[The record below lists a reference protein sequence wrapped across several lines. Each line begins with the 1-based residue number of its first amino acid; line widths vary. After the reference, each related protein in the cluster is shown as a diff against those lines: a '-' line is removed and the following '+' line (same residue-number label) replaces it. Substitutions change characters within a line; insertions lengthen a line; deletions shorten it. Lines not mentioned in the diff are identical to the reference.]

1 MTEIET
7 SGRYARTRVLHVYR
21 TYFPDPPGGLQ
32 EAIRQIRQS
41 TRPYGVSSTVF
52 CLSPNP
58 SPPRLEAAD
67 GMVVRARS
75 WIAPASCD
83 LGGINA
89 FRTFAELAAEHD
101 LIHYH
106 FPWPFADLL
115 RMAVRPC
122 IPSVMTYHSDIVR
135 QAHVG
140 RLYAPLMWRT
150 LQKMSAIVATSP
162 NYIATSPVLQDPR
175 IAARVHMIPLGMED
189 LSKVC
194 LLPGPFPV
202 ADSLPFFLFVGA
214 LRYYKG
220 LNNLVAAARHV
231 DAPIL
236 VAGEGAQEAELKQL
250 AQTAGVDNIVFLGP
264 VSEAQKR
271 DLLAR
276 CHAFVMP
283 SNRRSEA
290 YGMAMVE
297 ASMYGKPLISCEI
310 GTGTSYVNVD
320 GRTGFVVP
328 PDDPDA
334 LATAMNRLLRDPAM
348 ATQLGSG
355 ARARYESHLTDIAM
369 GQAYAQLYREI
380 LHNQDQPAG

>member
-1 MTEIET
+1 MAEMAT
-7 SGRYARTRVLHVYR
+7 SGRYAPKRVLHVYR

-41 TRPYGVSSTVF
+41 TRLYGISSTVF

-58 SPPRLEAAD
+58 SPQRLEAAD

-75 WIAPASCD
+75 WMAPASCD
-83 LGGINA
+83 LGGFNA
-89 FRTFAELAAEHD
+89 FRTFARLAAEHD

-115 RMAVRPC
+115 HLAVRPRA
-122 IPSVMTYHSDIVR
+122 PSLMTYHSDIVR
-135 QAHVG
+135 QAQVG
-140 RLYAPLMWRT
+140 RVYAPLMWRT

-162 NYIATSPVLQDPR
+162 DYIATSPVLQDPR

-189 LSKVC
+189 LSKSR
-194 LLPGPFPV
+194 LLSD
-202 ADSLPFFLFVGA
+202 ALPDPDPPHFFLFIGA

-220 LNNLVAAARHV
+220 LNNLVAAARQV

-236 VAGEGAQEAELKQL
+236 VAGEGAQGAQLKQQ
-250 AQTAGVDNIVFLGP
+250 AMTAGADNLVFLGP

-271 DLLAR
+271 ALLAR

-297 ASMYGKPLISCEI
+297 ASMFGKPLISCAI
-310 GTGTSYVNVD
+310 GTGTSYVNLD
-320 GRTGFVVP
+320 GRTGLVVP
-328 PDDPDA
+328 PDDPEA
-334 LATAMNRLLRDPAM
+334 LATAMNRLLRDPELA
-348 ATQLGSG
+348 ARLGSG
-355 ARARYESHLTDIAM
+355 ARAHYENRLTDIAM
-369 GQAYAQLYREI
+369 GQAYAQLYRDV
-380 LHNQDQPAG
+380 LHGQDQRAG